1 MPLAFLENRII
12 MVCSENLLR
21 EAKYSMNA
29 ILDWLGGVF
38 SSDIMIVFCIAVL
51 GYLLGSIS
59 IKGLS
64 LGTSGV
70 LIVALIFGHFELTVP
85 KVLQDI
91 GLISF
96 VTAVGFIAGPG
107 FFRGF
112 KKKALSYI
120 CLGVVVILVGALTC
134 VAVIKLAGIPT
145 DLSVGMM
152 SGALT
157 STPGL
162 AAAIEATKSE
172 NASVGYGIAYPFGVL
187 GVVLFVQLIPKI
199 LKIDIAAEREKLAT
213 PVAAETVENK
223 KTYKNLDE
231 FGLCAFALAAIL
243 GVVIGKI
250 SIPLPGGAHFSLGTS
265 GGPLLAGLVMGHF
278 AHIGPVAIDV
288 PKKTLNVV
296 REVGLAL
303 FLMGAGTGAGKGFV
317 AILAQYGV
325 QLFLL
330 GALMTLLPMILGYI
344 FAVKVFKIDVLSSL
358 GSLCGG
364 MTSTPALGTLM
375 QVTRTEAV
383 AVAYAATYPLA
394 LIMVVLCCEF
404 IPIFF

>member
-1 MPLAFLENRII
+1 M
-12 MVCSENLLR
+12 
-21 EAKYSMNA
+21 A
-29 ILDWLGGVF
+29 ILQWLQSVF

-51 GYLLGSIS
+51 GYALGSVH

-64 LGTSGV
+64 LGTSGI
-70 LIVALIFGHFELTVP
+70 LIVALVFGHFGFTVP
-85 KVLQDI
+85 KVVQDL

-112 KKKALSYI
+112 KKQALSYVL
-120 CLGVVVILVGALTC
+120 LGIAIILVGAATC
-134 VAVIKLAGIPT
+134 VGVILLGGIPT

-162 AAAIEATKSE
+162 AAAIEATGSDM
-172 NASVGYGIAYPFGVL
+172 ASVGYGIAYPFGVL
-187 GVVLFVQLIPKI
+187 GVVLFVQLVPKI
-199 LKIDIAAEREKLAT
+199 LKIDVEAERAKLA
-213 PVAAETVENK
+213 PPAEAAATEK
-223 KTYKNLDE
+223 KSYKNLDE
-231 FGLCAFALAAIL
+231 FGLLAFAAAAIL

-265 GGPLLAGLVMGHF
+265 GGPLLAGLVFGHF

-303 FLMGAGTGAGKGFV
+303 FLMGAGTGAGKGFIAV
-317 AILAQYGV
+317 LGQYGV
-325 QLFLL
+325 ALFLL
-330 GALMTLLPMILGYI
+330 GALMTILPMIIGYI
-344 FAVKVFKIDVLSSL
+344 LAVKAFKIDVLSAL
-358 GSLCGG
+358 GSICGG

-375 QVTRTEAV
+375 QVTKTEAV

-404 IPIFF
+404 IPMFL

>member
-1 MPLAFLENRII
+1 MEILQW
-12 MVCSENLLR
+12 LR
-21 EAKYSMNA
+21 T
-29 ILDWLGGVF
+29 VF
-38 SSDIMIVFCIAVL
+38 SSDIMVVFCIAML
-51 GYLLGSIS
+51 GYALGSVH

-64 LGTSGV
+64 LGTSGI
-70 LIVALIFGHFELTVP
+70 LIVALVFGHFGFTVP
-85 KVLQDI
+85 KVVQDL

-112 KKKALSYI
+112 KKQALSYVL
-120 CLGVVVILVGALTC
+120 LGIAIILAGGATC
-134 VAVIKLAGIPT
+134 VAVILLGGIPT

-162 AAAIEATKSE
+162 AAAIEATGSDM
-172 NASVGYGIAYPFGVL
+172 ASVGYGIAYPFGVL

-199 LKIDIAAEREKLAT
+199 LKIDMEAERVKLAPPAAAAEEKK
-213 PVAAETVENK
+213 V
-223 KTYKNLDE
+223 YKNLDE
-231 FGLCAFALAAIL
+231 FGLLAFAAAAIL

-303 FLMGAGTGAGKGFV
+303 FLMGAGTGAGKGFIAV
-317 AILAQYGV
+317 LGQYGV
-325 QLFLL
+325 ALFLL
-330 GALMTLLPMILGYI
+330 GALMTILPMIIGYI
-344 FAVKVFKIDVLSSL
+344 LAVKVFKIDVLSAL
-358 GSLCGG
+358 GSICGG

-404 IPIFF
+404 IPMFL